1 VAIFIQQVVTG
12 VMTGSLYAL
21 LALALVLIVRS
32 TSIINFA
39 QGEMATFSAYIGW
52 VMTRWFPYPIAF
64 VVAVA
69 AGFLVGAITERVV
82 IRAIEGR
89 EELVAVIVTLGLFL
103 MFNSFD
109 LSAFGAEAKALP
121 QPFQRGPVVIDGV
134 VISAY
139 SIFVFIV
146 SIVLM
151 LALFLFF
158 QRTRL
163 GLALRATA
171 ADRTAAELA
180 GVSTNRMLMI
190 GWGLAGALGA
200 VAAMLIAPI
209 VVLTPNLMF
218 FLLIFAFAA
227 AVLGGIDSA
236 IGALV
241 GGVFLGVTQNL
252 VGTYLGDVVRFLHI
266 AQNVPDSNQYRDI
279 VALSLI
285 LVILAVRPRGI
296 FGRVVREKV

>member
-1 VAIFIQQVVTG
+1 MFIQQVVSG

-52 VMTRWFPYPIAF
+52 LMTRWVPYPVAF

-69 AGFLVGAITERVV
+69 AGFAVGALTERTV
-82 IRAIEGR
+82 IRAIRGR

-103 MFNSFD
+103 IFNSFD
-109 LSAFGAEAKALP
+109 LSAFGAEAKAMP
-121 QPFQRGPVVIDGV
+121 QAFQRGPLVVHGV
-134 VISAY
+134 VISSY
-139 SIFVFIV
+139 SIFVFGMSV
-146 SIVLM
+146 VLM
-151 LALFLFF
+151 VGLFAFF

-171 ADRTAAELA
+171 GDRVAAELS

-218 FLLIFAFAA
+218 FLLIFAFAS

-236 IGALV
+236 VGALV
-241 GGVFLGVTQNL
+241 GGVFLGVAQNL
-252 VGTYLGDVVRFLHI
+252 VGTYLSDIVRFLHI
-266 AQNVPDSNQYRDI
+266 AHDVPDANQYRDI

-296 FGRVVREKV
+296 FGRITREKV